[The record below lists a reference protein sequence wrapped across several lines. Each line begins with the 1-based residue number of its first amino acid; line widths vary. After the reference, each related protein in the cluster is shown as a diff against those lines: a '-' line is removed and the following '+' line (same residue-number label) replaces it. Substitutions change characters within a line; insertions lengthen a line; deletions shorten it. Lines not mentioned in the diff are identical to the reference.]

1 MRVWGVIPVENGGRM
16 RSFDDTAEGMFE
28 RAYLVAFRILGDRM
42 EAQDI
47 GQEALAR
54 AFVRWPRVEDHAEAW
69 VSTVAANL
77 AITVWRRRLR
87 QGRLLTPQ
95 EESDHSENLAVARAD
110 LVTALRGLP
119 RRQREVV
126 VLRYLADLPEAAV
139 GEALGCSIGTVK
151 THASRGLAALRQR
164 MSPVGG

>member
-1 MRVWGVIPVENGGRM
+1 
-16 RSFDDTAEGMFE
+16 
-28 RAYLVAFRILGDRM
+28 M

-54 AFVRWPRVEDHAEAW
+54 AFVRWPKVEDHAEAW
-69 VSTVAANL
+69 ASTAAANL
-77 AITVWRRRLR
+77 AITVWRRRQR
-87 QGRLLTPQ
+87 RERLMTPRA
-95 EESDHSENLAVARAD
+95 ESEHSEDLAVVRAD
-110 LVTALRGLP
+110 LVAALRGLP

-139 GEALGCSIGTVK
+139 GEALGCTIGTVK
-151 THASRGLAALRQR
+151 THASRGLEALRRQ